1 MKDILIAAEY
11 SGICR
16 DAFCKLGF
24 NAVSCDLLP
33 SEGDPNNKHIQGDL
47 MEIID
52 QPWDM
57 IIAFPPCTHL
67 SLSGT
72 KFWAE
77 KVADGRQQAA
87 IEFVERIW
95 NAKQCKHICIENPVG
110 ALSTRSQLKDLKEGE
125 YKQIFQPYEFGE
137 RAAKRTCLWLKG
149 LPKLV
154 IDPRASIDPETIPYK
169 ELNRLWL
176 MGPSPTRAKERAR
189 FWPKV
194 AAQMAAQW
202 GAKQLA
208 PV

>member
-1 MKDILIAAEY
+1 MKDILVACEY
-11 SGICR
+11 SGIVR

-24 NAVSCDLLP
+24 NAISCDILP

-52 QPWDM
+52 QPSDL
-57 IIAFPPCTHL
+57 IIAHPPCQTL
-67 SLSGT
+67 TLANT
-72 KFWAE
+72 KNWS
-77 KVADGRQQAA
+77 KLVANGEQQAA

-95 NAKQCKHICIENPVG
+95 NAKRCRHICIENPIG

-125 YKQIFQPYEFGE
+125 YKQLFQPYEFGE

-169 ELNRLWL
+169 ELNRLYL

-194 AAQMAAQW
+194 AAQMSAQW

>member
-1 MKDILIAAEY
+1 MKDILIACEY
-11 SGICR
+11 SGIVR

-52 QPWDM
+52 NPWDL
-57 IIAFPPCTHL
+57 IIAHPPCQYLTL
-67 SLSGT
+67 ANT
-72 KFWAE
+72 KNWRE
-77 KVADGRQQAA
+77 LVANGKQQAS

-110 ALSTRSQLKDLKEGE
+110 ALSTRSSLGKPA
-125 YKQIFQPYEFGE
+125 QIFQPYEFGE

-149 LPKLV
+149 LPKLYA
-154 IDPRASIDPETIPYK
+154 DPRAFINPDTIPYK